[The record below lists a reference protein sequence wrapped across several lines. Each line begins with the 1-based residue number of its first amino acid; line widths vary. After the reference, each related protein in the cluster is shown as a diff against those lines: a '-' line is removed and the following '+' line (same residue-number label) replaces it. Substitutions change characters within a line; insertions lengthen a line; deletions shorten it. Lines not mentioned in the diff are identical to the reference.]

1 MIVNILFYIPKIIFY
16 IYIFI
21 EKETL
26 KLIIRKQ
33 HITSQILMFQKK
45 KKLHEKQQAKK
56 KNYIVKLII
65 YYHTDQ

>member
-45 KKLHEKQQAKK
+45 KKLHEKQQAK
-56 KNYIVKLII
+56 
-65 YYHTDQ
+65 